1 MTFWESFKW
10 FTLTQLLIT
19 SSDVNVDRTKRWIMY
34 PGGGQ
39 AKVVLG
45 IAWPVKLGSKQ
56 AMSCTVNFQF
66 EFQEPQNFSIF
77 HQWPPII
84 RTRSLDY
91 SNTKRESS
99 DRMIAYQSM
108 ETVLTSYGMNGR
120 ACLLRGICENAMDS
134 VHHDGNG
141 ILGELLHIFLSPDYG
156 DGEVDTD
163 LDPVYVDA
171 QQAGYYGVDCLSL
184 YPNCPYGSTVLD
196 VISAFL

>member
-1 MTFWESFKW
+1 MF
-10 FTLTQLLIT
+10 Q
-19 SSDVNVDRTKRWIMY
+19 
-34 PGGGQ
+34 
-39 AKVVLG
+39 VVLG

-108 ETVLTSYGMNGR
+108 ETVLTRY
-120 ACLLRGICENAMDS
+120 LIKIVLKYLRCEP
-134 VHHDGNG
+134 
-141 ILGELLHIFLSPDYG
+141 FR
-156 DGEVDTD
+156 
-163 LDPVYVDA
+163 
-171 QQAGYYGVDCLSL
+171 
-184 YPNCPYGSTVLD
+184 
-196 VISAFL
+196 F